1 MAKNILILIAFIFY
15 GSLCFAGEKSITM
28 VIVGEDSDKN
38 AAKRSGEIY
47 KRVVTELQ
55 QSLINK
61 NIYVV
66 DEDMVAARLGFE
78 YSQNRD
84 KQSLIKALSAANN
97 TNDAKVRSRFGV
109 IFSVYPNVQEMSI
122 TRKLTARLRG
132 QIYDLRNLRALSS
145 FEIKSR
151 ETITLPKDASM
162 CNALCVE
169 EKIGDMSVSL
179 SSDLGATLI
188 DKFNEFLKKEV
199 DREEL
204 TTTNNASS
212 GKQSSEVLK
221 NTYTVAFKALPRS
234 KIVNAIDKLSS
245 YPNVE
250 IELIKSTA
258 TQRIYSVQAR
268 QSLIQMEKLLLDA
281 LSASGIKEKN
291 VTLTSQD

>member
-1 MAKNILILIAFIFY
+1 
-15 GSLCFAGEKSITM
+15 
-28 VIVGEDSDKN
+28 
-38 AAKRSGEIY
+38 
-47 KRVVTELQ
+47 
-55 QSLINK
+55 
-61 NIYVV
+61 
-66 DEDMVAARLGFE
+66 
-78 YSQNRD
+78 
-84 KQSLIKALSAANN
+84 
-97 TNDAKVRSRFGV
+97 
-109 IFSVYPNVQEMSI
+109 
-122 TRKLTARLRG
+122 
-132 QIYDLRNLRALSS
+132 
-145 FEIKSR
+145 
-151 ETITLPKDASM
+151 M

-179 SSDLGATLI
+179 SSDLGATLV

-234 KIVNAIDKLSS
+234 KIVNAIDKLSND
-245 YPNVE
+245 PNVE

-268 QSLIQMEKLLLDA
+268 RSLIQMEKLLLDA
-281 LSASGIKEKN
+281 LSSSGIKEKD